1 MVDDVVEP
9 ATAVILVGLAVML
22 KAVATLKITVEDRLR
37 LPLLPETVTV
47 NVGVDVVEGVQ
58 ERIDDPEDEAVV
70 RVMLAG
76 LRLHVRP
83 EDGEIM
89 SFRLTVPVKP
99 LAPETVI
106 VDAPL
111 VPAKTKTEVG
121 LALTV
126 KSCTV

>member
-1 MVDDVVEP
+1 MNVD
-9 ATAVILVGLAVML
+9 
-22 KAVATLKITVEDRLR
+22 
-37 LPLLPETVTV
+37 
-47 NVGVDVVEGVQ
+47 VDVVEGVQ
-58 ERIDDPEDEAVV
+58 ERVDAPEDEAVA
-70 RVMLAG
+70 RLMLMG

-83 EDGEIM
+83 EDGEIT
-89 SFRLTVPVKP
+89 SVRLTVPVKP

-121 LALTV
+121 LALIV

>member
-1 MVDDVVEP
+1 
-9 ATAVILVGLAVML
+9 
-22 KAVATLKITVEDRLR
+22 
-37 LPLLPETVTV
+37 LPETVTV
-47 NVGVDVVEGVQ
+47 NVDVDEVEGVQ
-58 ERIDDPEDEAVV
+58 ERVDAPEDEAVV
-70 RVMLAG
+70 RAMLAG

-89 SFRLTVPVKP
+89 SVRLTVPVKP
-99 LAPETVI
+99 LVLETVR

-111 VPAKTKTEVG
+111 VLAKTKTLVG